1 MPVFKDDQA
10 ADRGKELH
18 SAKWAGNV
26 YRREEEMMKTAWSD
40 AWRNLQLVM
49 GRSSAALTDQD
60 LMTP

>member
-26 YRREEEMMKTAWSD
+26 YRREEKMMETAWSD
-40 AWRNLQLVM
+40 A
-49 GRSSAALTDQD
+49 
-60 LMTP
+60 